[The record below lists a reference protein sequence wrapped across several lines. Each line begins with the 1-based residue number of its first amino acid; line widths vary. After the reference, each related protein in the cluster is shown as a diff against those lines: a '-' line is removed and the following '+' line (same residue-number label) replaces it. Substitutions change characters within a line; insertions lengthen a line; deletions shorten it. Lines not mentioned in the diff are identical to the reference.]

1 MRSARKRR
9 SERALNVGRPPIFI
23 EVGMLKKISKK
34 SMGENPKKMRFG

>member
-9 SERALNVGRPPIFI
+9 SERVLNVGRPPIFI

-34 SMGENPKKMRFG
+34 SMGKILKKRRFG